1 MLKKKIEMII
11 AVTVRA
17 EFWIQSL
24 SSLCPAT
31 SGSKQKLI
39 IFLEYN
45 AHARD
50 TLWAGVYYIMKGV

>member
-1 MLKKKIEMII
+1 MII

-31 SGSKQKLI
+31 SGSKTGVLLI

-50 TLWAGVYYIMKGV
+50 TLWADVYYITKGV